1 MKLLLENWRK
11 YLAESEEETD
21 TDKIIKLLKSKHEE
35 HHQQARDFLSMGLV
49 DLDQFIQALWDTI
62 LPLQEEEE
70 ARGGVGPAFADSPYY
85 YYLRNGI
92 ATLVGACDPYCEV
105 HYIPAN
111 KYTPVHPKYGPY
123 APMFRRHSSEWSF
136 EEFREMFK
144 GKL

>member
-1 MKLLLENWRK
+1 MKLILENWRK

-70 ARGGVGPAFADSPYY
+70 ARGGVGPAFKNRDY

-92 ATLVGACDPYCEV
+92 ATLVGACDPYCAV
-105 HYIPAN
+105 DYIPAN
-111 KYTPVHPKYGPY
+111 KYTPVHPKYGRY
-123 APMFRRHSSEWSF
+123 APMFRRHSSEWNF

>member
-62 LPLQEEEE
+62 LPLQ
-70 ARGGVGPAFADSPYY
+70 
-85 YYLRNGI
+85 
-92 ATLVGACDPYCEV
+92 
-105 HYIPAN
+105 
-111 KYTPVHPKYGPY
+111 
-123 APMFRRHSSEWSF
+123 
-136 EEFREMFK
+136 
-144 GKL
+144 